1 MSKPPSFAL
10 AARLAAA
17 SAFANTNA
25 GAKLYVCAAAQP
37 TVLDATAFAA
47 LTWVLVG
54 GVGNF
59 GETGTST
66 NILTYDTWDTGFV
79 QKAKGTSNAGDP
91 EIEVSRD
98 PADAGQDILRTIAET
113 NLNYAFKIERT
124 DKPNSNVGSKPTTV
138 YNRGIITGPRTP
150 NGRNEDFDL
159 EIFTLGLNQKQIVV
173 DPITV

>member
-1 MSKPPSFAL
+1 MTKPLTFAL
-10 AARLAAA
+10 AARFSAAA
-17 SAFANTNA
+17 AFANTNA
-25 GAKLYVCAAAQP
+25 GAKLYVCSTAQP
-37 TVLDATAFAA
+37 TDLTASTFAA

-91 EIEVSRD
+91 EIEVARD
-98 PADAGQDILRTIAET
+98 PADAGQDILRTIADT
-113 NLNYAFKIERT
+113 NLQYAFKIERT

-159 EIFTLGLNQKQIVV
+159 EIFTLGLNQKQVVV
-173 DPITV
+173 DPVTV